1 MAGPK
6 KKSKKPTENESDNES
21 MSEGS
26 ESGSYHG
33 QQVSFLKLFITKIL
47 NEHSLAN

>member
-6 KKSKKPTENESDNES
+6 KKSRKPSENESDNES
-21 MSEGS
+21 MTEDS

-33 QQVSFLKLFITKIL
+33 QQVIYLIL
-47 NEHSLAN
+47 LISNHLCNFF

>member
-6 KKSKKPTENESDNES
+6 KKLRKSSENESDNES
-21 MSEGS
+21 MSAES

-33 QQVSFLKLFITKIL
+33 QSVSY
-47 NEHSLAN
+47 SLIYVIH